1 VNPPGGVPGKTP
13 GIVVDHLPLTV
24 FRRSALAS
32 GLLSVE
38 QILEAE
44 AAVRASSAAVGTWLE
59 IPDEDLATKLVEL
72 GRLNRWQAEQLK
84 AGRSKFNLGPYL
96 VLDAI
101 GQGGMGQV
109 FKA

>member
-1 VNPPGGVPGKTP
+1 MTCDRCLQVGTPCAQKPPDGVPGKTP

-44 AAVRASSAAVGTWLE
+44 GAVRAINMGF
-59 IPDEDLATKLVEL
+59 KLVTLSNEVGL
-72 GRLNRWQAEQLK
+72 MTTYAKMQVNATRKDSGGK
-84 AGRSKFNLGPYL
+84 A
-96 VLDAI
+96 
-101 GQGGMGQV
+101 
-109 FKA
+109 